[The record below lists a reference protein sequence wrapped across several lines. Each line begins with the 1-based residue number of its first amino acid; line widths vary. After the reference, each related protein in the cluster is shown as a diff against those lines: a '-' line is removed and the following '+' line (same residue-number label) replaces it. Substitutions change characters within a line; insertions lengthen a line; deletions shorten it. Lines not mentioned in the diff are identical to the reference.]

1 MFSKTLIVLD
11 EMTLQA
17 WLVRVLSICDK
28 NVTPMSPDIY
38 VVSYPEGYWEVLPV
52 INGELMKFEGKSKK
66 AQVAKKQRMND
77 HTLFLT

>member
-28 NVTPMSPDIY
+28 NVTLMSPDIY

-52 INGELMKFEGKSKK
+52 ISGELMKFEGKPKK
-66 AQVAKKQRMND
+66 AQVAKKQRIDD